1 MSAPWPGFTMT
12 GERVLPVWK
21 TIGETYRF
29 AARHWW
35 RLAVM
40 GSPFLAVA
48 IFLTLPT
55 EPALLMGLFVI
66 PEGEQS
72 LIKPLSWSAYLLLE
86 LRWELIYTT
95 ATVFGLVAAHRLV
108 LLNDRGPSAILPFR
122 LGKREVRFLAV
133 LLIVMAPGALYSAGF
148 SILLR
153 KNIPGA
159 LGYTGD
165 AAQGGEQIFHGA
177 AVLAILLGSL
187 VASWLTLR
195 LLLSL
200 PATALDARQP
210 FRTGWRL
217 GRGNNWRLIAVAVIA
232 TAPAVLVLL
241 GIELMD
247 SVLVSW
253 ESVTAADEGIMRYE
267 SRPTAWTYIFPIS
280 EAVTIWAMIILEAVM
295 LSLSY
300 RALGGMGEAAPAA
313 ITET

>member
-1 MSAPWPGFTMT
+1 MT

-21 TIGETYRF
+21 TIGGTYRF

-40 GSPFLAVA
+40 GLPFLAVA

-55 EPALLMGLFVI
+55 EPALLMGPFVI
-66 PEGEQS
+66 PEGEQPFF
-72 LIKPLSWSAYLLLE
+72 KPLSWTAVALLE
-86 LRWELIYTT
+86 LRWELIFTT

-108 LLNDRGPSAILPFR
+108 LLNDCGPSAILPFR

-165 AAQGGEQIFHGA
+165 ATQGGEQIFQGA
-177 AVLAILLGSL
+177 VVLVILLGSL
-187 VASWLTLR
+187 FASWLTLR
-195 LLLSL
+195 LSLSL

-217 GRGNNWRLIAVAVIA
+217 GRGNNWRLITVAVIA
-232 TAPAVLVLL
+232 TVPALLVLL
-241 GIELMD
+241 GIEFMD

-253 ESVTAADEGIMRYE
+253 ESAITATEDIISYE
-267 SRPTAWTYIFPIS
+267 SRPAAWTYIMPIGVVI
-280 EAVTIWAMIILEAVM
+280 ALWAMIILEAVM

-300 RALGGMGEAAPAA
+300 RALGGMENTASRS
-313 ITET
+313 